1 MAEAAQTETEAESI
15 IRLRNVSKRY
25 ERRSGPVHV
34 LDDADLEVPTGE
46 FLAIM
51 GPSGT
56 GKSTLLNILGGVDRA
71 TGGEVRVAQTPL
83 HRHGEASLGRW
94 RAEHVGFVFQLYHL
108 LPILSARKNAE
119 LPLVSLGL
127 PYRKRR
133 EKAMAALTLAGLNER
148 FWSFKPAELSGGQQ
162 QRVGIARAL
171 VSDPELLL
179 CDEPTGDLD
188 RASGDE
194 ILDLLV
200 ELNHR
205 FEKTIVMVTHDPHVA
220 TKASRTLHLE
230 NGRLME
236 EVRAQRGHNSTL

>member
-1 MAEAAQTETEAESI
+1 MAETALAETEAESI
-15 IRLRNVSKRY
+15 IRLIGVSKRY
-25 ERRSGPVHV
+25 ERRSGPVSV
-34 LDDADLEVPTGE
+34 LDGADLDAPASE

-71 TGGEVRVAQTPL
+71 TSGEVWVAGTPL
-83 HRHGEASLGRW
+83 HRHSEAALGRW
-94 RAEHVGFVFQLYHL
+94 RAAHVSFVFQLYHL
-108 LPILSARKNAE
+108 LPILSARKNVE

-127 PYRKRR
+127 ASGKRR
-133 EKAMAALTLAGLNER
+133 EKSAAALTLAGLEER
-148 FWSFKPAELSGGQQ
+148 FWGFKPAELSGGQQ

-194 ILDLLV
+194 ILALLG
-200 ELNHR
+200 ELYRR
-205 FEKTIVMVTHDPHVA
+205 FAKTIVMVTHDPHA
-220 TKASRTLHLE
+220 ADCAARILHLE
-230 NGRLME
+230 NGTLQAMSRS
-236 EVRAQRGHNSTL
+236 NSIVN

>member
-1 MAEAAQTETEAESI
+1 MAEAALAQPEPQTT
-15 IRLRNVSKRY
+15 IRLSGVSKRY
-25 ERRSGPVHV
+25 ERRSGPVTV
-34 LDDADLEVPTGE
+34 LEGANLEVPTGE

-71 TGGEVRVAQTPL
+71 TGGEVWVAGTPL
-83 HRHGEASLGRW
+83 HRYSEAALGHW

-119 LPLVSLGL
+119 LPLVSLG
-127 PYRKRR
+127 YSRGRRR
-133 EKAMAALTLAGLNER
+133 EKATAALTLAGLVER
-148 FWSFKPAELSGGQQ
+148 FWNFKPAELSGGQQ

-171 VSDPELLL
+171 ASDPELLL

-188 RASGDE
+188 RAAGEE

-200 ELNHR
+200 ELNRR
-205 FEKTIVMVTHDPHVA
+205 FGKTIVMVTHDPHA
-220 TKASRTLHLE
+220 AGYASRTLHLE
-230 NGRLME
+230 SGAL
-236 EVRAQRGHNSTL
+236 RAHAG